1 MLEMDAKGFKTTSN
15 TNMLGKQ
22 NHKSYHKDLTG
33 ITLSSFNVL
42 FH

>member
-1 MLEMDAKGFKTTSN
+1 MLEMDVKGFRTTSN
-15 TNMLGKQ
+15 NNMLDKQ
-22 NHKSYHKDLTG
+22 NNKSYHKDLTG